1 MKDEGFIQDLKQLS
15 RLLDGVISK
24 PHTYIK
30 ENRNTH
36 TAVVL
41 VTVANSADVTLGSF
55 NIPSGDSAIIVKG
68 SSDQVFA
75 GHVGVTL
82 SPINTRV

>member
-1 MKDEGFIQDLKQLS
+1 MRFRLEGASAASGTNVGAASTVSDATEVLA
-15 RLLDGVISK
+15 V
-24 PHTYIK
+24 
-30 ENRNTH
+30 NTH

-75 GHVGVTL
+75 GHVGDTL

>member
-1 MKDEGFIQDLKQLS
+1 MRFRLEGASAASGTSVGAASTVSDATEVLA
-15 RLLDGVISK
+15 V
-24 PHTYIK
+24 
-30 ENRNTH
+30 NTH
-36 TAVVL
+36 TAAVL

-55 NIPSGDSAIIVKG
+55 NLPSGDSTIVVKG